1 MTAAFGSDPHRE
13 EPREHDGP
21 IVRDRRRIDPVTG
34 QVREPQQAAAP
45 DTGDDETAATS
56 DAAGNGDDAGRQ
68 EADGRGAAADLEKA
82 LSERTADLQRLQAEY
97 VNYKRRV
104 DRDREV
110 VKETA
115 TASVLSSLLP
125 VLDDIGRA
133 REHGELVGGF
143 KAVAES
149 FERIISGLGLEPFGV
164 EGDDFDPRVHE
175 ALMHSYD
182 DEVDRPVAKAV
193 LQVGYRLG
201 ERILRPARVAVVEPA
216 GSSDV
221 PLDPTS
227 LGDDVGSAADQP
239 ADAGAADDENNDEGR

>member
-1 MTAAFGSDPHRE
+1 VDPTNAE
-13 EPREHDGP
+13 IQTPTCPATTFTTGGP
-21 IVRDRRRIDPVTG
+21 GYLYDRQLDP
-34 QVREPQQAAAP
+34 
-45 DTGDDETAATS
+45 
-56 DAAGNGDDAGRQ
+56 
-68 EADGRGAAADLEKA
+68 
-82 LSERTADLQRLQAEY
+82 
-97 VNYKRRV
+97 
-104 DRDREV
+104 
-110 VKETA
+110 
-115 TASVLSSLLP
+115 
-125 VLDDIGRA
+125 
-133 REHGELVGGF
+133 
-143 KAVAES
+143 